1 MQTAQRSSNG
11 IMQKK
16 SSDFDGRFAPGV
28 RAVAELATTSI
39 EMASIEMTQNDS
51 RPAPATM
58 PM

>member
-1 MQTAQRSSNG
+1 MQTAQLSSNG

-16 SSDFDGRFAPGV
+16 SSDFDGRFAPGM
-28 RAVAELATTSI
+28 RAVAELA
-39 EMASIEMTQNDS
+39 MASIEMTPNAS